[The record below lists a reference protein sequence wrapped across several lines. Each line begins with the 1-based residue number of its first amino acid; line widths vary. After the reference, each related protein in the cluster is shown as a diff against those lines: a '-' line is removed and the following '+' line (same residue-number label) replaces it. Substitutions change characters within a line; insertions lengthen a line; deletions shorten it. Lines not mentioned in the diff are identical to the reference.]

1 MQGNRFPIH
10 LFRRIFF
17 LLLFFATTQAF
28 AQTQPFNLSGTR
40 SVHAYTDVYKTDYE
54 RPFRKLQAGVEVG
67 YLISEKLMI
76 TGGLEL
82 WNREPSPLISL
93 GNRFYP
99 YGATFVRY
107 RALIGRN
114 ADVALG
120 LGYSLKLGKRL
131 LLEAATDYYLD
142 QREIG
147 FRLGLGYLWRKK
159 GG

>member
-1 MQGNRFPIH
+1 MKGKCFPIH
-10 LFRRIFF
+10 FFRRTCS
-17 LLLFFATTQAF
+17 LLLFFATTQAL
-28 AQTQPFNLSGTR
+28 AQSQAFSLPGTR

-54 RPFRKLQAGVEVG
+54 RPLRKLQAGVEVG
-67 YLISEKLMI
+67 YMLNQKLMI

-114 ADVALG
+114 ADVGLG
-120 LGYSLKLGKRL
+120 LGYSLTLGKRL

-147 FRLGLGYLWRKK
+147 FRLGLGYLWRKS
-159 GG
+159 GE